1 MAKTPRLR
9 YHGIECTPKELDELL
24 AIAGGSWSPHVARQ
38 KIVTRSEGTWLPYDG
53 HYIRETWKATCNEYP
68 WAVKRGIL
76 KYDIIKK
83 CYVWTAL
90 GAMYMRSVA
99 RGNPRLRRHG
109 YTTAKFRRKKWRLEG
124 LARKRGET

>member
-9 YHGIECTPKELDELL
+9 YHGIECTPEELDILID
-24 AIAGGSWSPHVARQ
+24 IAGVYSSPHDVI
-38 KIVTRSEGTWLPYDG
+38 KVVTRPEDTWLPYDG
-53 HYIRETWKATCNEYP
+53 RYVREGCKATCQEYH

-76 KYDIIKK
+76 KYDKIKK
-83 CYVWTAL
+83 IYVWTVL

-109 YTTAKFRRKKWRLEG
+109 YTTDKFRRKKWRLEG

>member
-9 YHGIECTPKELDELL
+9 YHGIECTPEELDVLID
-24 AIAGGSWSPHVARQ
+24 IAGYHGSPHGIR
-38 KIVTRSEGTWLPYDG
+38 IPHTMPEDTWLP
-53 HYIRETWKATCNEYP
+53 
-68 WAVKRGIL
+68 WAGEFVKPGGRAAASFKRHWAIDRGIL
-76 KYDIIKK
+76 KYDKIKK
-83 CYVWTAL
+83 CNIWTAL

-109 YTTAKFRRKKWRLEG
+109 RMTAKFRRKKWRLEG

>member
-9 YHGIECTPKELDELL
+9 YHGIECTPEELDVLID
-24 AIAGGSWSPHVARQ
+24 IAGGHRSPHNVNR
-38 KIVTRSEGTWLPYDG
+38 IVTRPEDTWLPCAG
-53 HYIRETWKATCNEYP
+53 KYIREACKATCQEYH

-76 KYDIIKK
+76 KYDKIKK

-99 RGNPRLRRHG
+99 RGNPRLRRHRCM
-109 YTTAKFRRKKWRLEG
+109 TDKFLRKKWRLKC